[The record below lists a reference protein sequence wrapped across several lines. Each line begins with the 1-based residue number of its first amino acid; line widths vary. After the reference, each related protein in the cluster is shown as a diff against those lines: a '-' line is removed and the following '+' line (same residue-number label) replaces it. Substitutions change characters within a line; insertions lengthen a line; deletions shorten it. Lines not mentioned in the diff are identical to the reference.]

1 MNGVRNAAPVA
12 LGNDTRNVAI
22 LNMDETVLADRL
34 AGSVTITSPSGSV
47 VIRPAPMGFSLQQA
61 EMVREGRGDG

>member
-22 LNMDETVLADRL
+22 LNMDEMVLADRL
-34 AGSVTITSPSGSV
+34 AGSVTITSPSSSV
-47 VIRPAPMGFSLQQA
+47 VIKPAPIGFSLQQA
-61 EMVREGRGDG
+61 EIVGEGGCDG

>member
-47 VIRPAPMGFSLQQA
+47 VVRPAPMGFSLQQA

>member
-1 MNGVRNAAPVA
+1 MNGVRNASPVA
-12 LGNDTRNVAI
+12 LGNNTRNVAI
-22 LNMDETVLADRL
+22 LNMDETVLADQL

-61 EMVREGRGDG
+61 EDGPGGER